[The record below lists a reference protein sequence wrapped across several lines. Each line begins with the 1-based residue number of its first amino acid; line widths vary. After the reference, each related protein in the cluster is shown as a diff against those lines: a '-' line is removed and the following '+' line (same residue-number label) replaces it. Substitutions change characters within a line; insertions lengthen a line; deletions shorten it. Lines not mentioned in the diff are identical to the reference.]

1 MWSCGDDDDS
11 TGATG
16 GKSAGGNAGK
26 GGAAMTG
33 GATSKGGTTNGSGGA
48 TNKGGGT
55 STTGGKTNGGSTGMA
70 GGGAGGAGEGG
81 GGAGPLAGAGTGGAL
96 GGAGAGAGAGG
107 VVGEG
112 GGGQMNGG
120 VGGTEGG
127 VGGGGAG
134 NTEISKAALT
144 NYCTTVCN
152 VVAGLHC
159 ATEENNPPPCD
170 ERCSSY
176 DATIAGGT
184 DSDYVTRLDQEY
196 RALMKCL
203 ATNATEQSS
212 YVCRVPANVGPEGNW
227 SPVEAT
233 PCESLMCTWILDD
246 GFTGDA
252 DVYER
257 CSQQ

>member
-33 GATSKGGTTNGSGGA
+33 GGTSKGGTTNTSGGA

-81 GGAGPLAGAGTGGAL
+81 GGAGPVAGAGAGGTM
-96 GGAGAGAGAGG
+96 GGAGAGG

-112 GGGQMNGG
+112 GGGVSGG
-120 VGGTEGG
+120 S
-127 VGGGGAG
+127 GGAG
-134 NTEISKAALT
+134 AGAGGEGGEAPLTLSQACTIACAHVPTNCPTVDEDNSCAAR
-144 NYCTTVCN
+144 CTS
-152 VVAGLHC
+152 L
-159 ATEENNPPPCD
+159 
-170 ERCSSY
+170 Y
-176 DATIAGGT
+176 DASQSPSVADDEPQKSADIA
-184 DSDYVTRLDQEY
+184 RLNQEY
-196 RALMKCL
+196 VGMLRCL
-203 ATNATEQSS
+203 ATKVTANSG
-212 YVCRVPANVGPEGNW
+212 YVCRADGNESPIAAW
-227 SPVEAT
+227 SAAAATACEA
-233 PCESLMCTWILDD
+233 EVCTWTLDD
-246 GFTGDA
+246 ANFADP

-257 CSQQ
+257 CSL